1 MDLNDKQKPE
11 PVLTPEMREQLKDE
25 LKAIEEAAYAKG
37 LAAARGGHADPNLG
51 LAAKLADRASELQ
64 KRALADGT
72 ILSNAD
78 AVKAAYREA
87 GVPLQ

>member
-1 MDLNDKQKPE
+1 MDDKEKI
-11 PVLTPEMREQLKDE
+11 LTPEMREQLKEE

-37 LAAARGGHADPNLG
+37 LAAGRGGHADPNLG
-51 LAAKLADRASELQ
+51 LAAKLADRATELQ

-72 ILSNAD
+72 RLSSVD
-78 AVKAAYREA
+78 AVKLAYREA